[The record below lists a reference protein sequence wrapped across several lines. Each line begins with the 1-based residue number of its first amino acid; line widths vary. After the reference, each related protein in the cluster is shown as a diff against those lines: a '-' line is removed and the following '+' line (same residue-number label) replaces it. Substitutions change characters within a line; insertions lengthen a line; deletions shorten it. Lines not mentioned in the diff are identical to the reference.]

1 MKQKIKRA
9 LLDSSLEKN
18 SYQDVNDCYAFVDVC
33 VSSGCFVYREEM
45 DENGSFAPIARGL
58 EISEEAI
65 RFDRLNARAPVL
77 DNHRDGGSIH
87 DQVGSVEKAWI
98 EKGQG
103 IPKLMARLRISK
115 ISPKEKEVALKIKNK
130 IINSVSVG
138 ADVYKEK
145 DITEKGDQIERR
157 MAIDW
162 EPLEISLV
170 PIPADAIATIRSLE
184 SSEKVVYSRDHQQT
198 IEESRMM
205 NEEDKK
211 LLQKAAME
219 GDLPEDIAAALTRM
233 LDMEHMTEEEE
244 AEVTEAIEDV
254 VEEVSD
260 ATAEGE
266 EEKDEKKEEM
276 AEEEDEKKM
285 ETEEKE
291 KTEAS
296 RSVRNFIDACRKYK
310 NTKTPMSNRS
320 MGARVSNFKDHS
332 RDYYQE
338 SRKKVTNAISHRIGA
353 PGLEEDTSN
362 EFRHMS
368 LTDMFKELLYRAGET
383 ESRSWDSE
391 TIYDHIHQRK
401 MIQRGNV
408 GGPFMVTS
416 DLANIFSDSV
426 NKSVQQSYEYM
437 RGVQTFDPF
446 VKRVTVKDFKTQES
460 VSLGEFGK
468 LQETPPGAPSPI
480 TPMSDDKENWR
491 VKSYTN
497 IFRITRQGF
506 VNDDTG
512 ELESV
517 LTSGASAA
525 DLESDLVYEQLNAG
539 TFGGSAWY
547 SNARKNLVTGAPL
560 SGRNPY
566 NGIRQIFELLA
577 KQTGLDVDTPLNLT
591 FKYLVVPVNLYW
603 AAAQSQGTIDGML
616 VPTNNEDYNPF
627 AGMYKI
633 IKEPRLDNF
642 SDTTYYGIAGEAN
655 VFRKFIVL
663 GTLKG
668 QGGGPKIKFQE
679 NFSDDVLSWKLT
691 HDVGAKLLDYRMAVR
706 CTA

>member
-1 MKQKIKRA
+1 MSKKTIKRA
-9 LLDSSLEKN
+9 LIDSSLEKN

-33 VSSGCFVYREEM
+33 VSSGCFVYREEI
-45 DENGSFAPIARGL
+45 DEKGNFSPIARGL

-87 DQVGSVEKAWI
+87 DMVGSVEKAWI
-98 EKGQG
+98 EKNEG
-103 IPKLMARLRISK
+103 IPKLMAKLRISK
-115 ISPKEKEVALKIKNK
+115 ISPKEKEVALKIKNR

-162 EPLEISLV
+162 EPLEVSLV
-170 PIPADAIATIRSLE
+170 PIPADAIATIRSIE
-184 SSEKVVYSRDHQQT
+184 DSKKVVYSRDHQQT
-198 IEESRMM
+198 IEESRTM

-260 ATAEGE
+260 ATAEKE
-266 EEKDEKKEEM
+266 EEDKEEM
-276 AEEEDEKKM
+276 AEEDEEKKM
-285 ETEEKE
+285 EAEDKE

-296 RSVRNFIDACRKYK
+296 RSVRSFIKLCRKYK
-310 NTKTPMSNRS
+310 NTNSPVSNRS
-320 MGARVSNFKDHS
+320 LGAKVQVGEDHG
-332 RDYYQE
+332 RAYYLE
-338 SRKKVTNAISHRIGA
+338 SRKKVADAISHRIGA
-353 PGLEEDTSN
+353 PGLEEDKSN

-368 LTDMFKELLYRAGET
+368 LTDMFKELLYRGGEK
-383 ESRSWDSE
+383 ESRAWDKE
-391 TIYDHIHQRK
+391 TVYDHLHQK
-401 MIQRGNV
+401 KVIKRGNV

-437 RGVQTFDPF
+437 RGAQTFDPF

-468 LQETPPGAPSPI
+468 LQKTPPGAPSPI
-480 TPMSDDKENWR
+480 TPMSDDKETWK
-491 VKSYTN
+491 VESYTN

-506 VNDDTG
+506 INDDTG

-525 DLESDLVYEQLNAG
+525 DLESDLVYNQLNSGTVAG
-539 TFGGSAWY
+539 STWY
-547 SNARKNLVTGAPL
+547 SAARKNLVTGAPL
-560 SGRNPY
+560 MGRNPY
-566 NGIRQIFELLA
+566 NGIREIFELLA
-577 KQTGLDVDTPLNLT
+577 KQTGLDVDTPLNLS

-603 AAAQSQGTIDGML
+603 GALQSQGTVDGMM
-616 VPTNNEDYNPF
+616 VPTSNEEYNPF
-627 AGMYKI
+627 GGMYKI
-633 IKEPRLDNF
+633 IREARLDNL
-642 SDTTYYGIAGEAN
+642 SNTTYYGIAGEAN

-663 GTLKG
+663 GTLKK

-691 HDVGAKLLDYRMAVR
+691 HDVGAKVLDYRMAVR
-706 CTA
+706 VQA